1 MRGKEKLRG
10 KFITFEGCEGSGKS
24 TQLKM
29 LSAYLDREGIP
40 YIMTRE
46 PGGSPIAEDI
56 RKIILDGKNTA
67 MCDECEAMLYAA
79 SRIQHLREKVIP
91 ALEEGKLVIC
101 DRYVDSSLAY
111 QGYARGLG
119 YEYVADINKKAFELA
134 TPDLT
139 VFLNISPEKA
149 FERKNGADE
158 NDRMEKQG
166 LEFHRRVYDGYLQL
180 LDKYP
185 RICAVESSGTAQE
198 MHKDIVNLL
207 IKRGIITE

>member
-1 MRGKEKLRG
+1 MRGKEMVKG

-24 TQLKM
+24 TQVKL
-29 LSAYLDREGIP
+29 LAAHLDRAGIS
-40 YIMTRE
+40 YILTRE
-46 PGGSPIAEDI
+46 PGGSRIAEDI
-56 RKIILDGKNTA
+56 RRIILDGKNTE

-79 SRIQHLREKVIP
+79 SRIQHLKEKVIP
-91 ALEEGKLVIC
+91 ALEEGKVVIC

-111 QGYARGLG
+111 QGYARRLGL
-119 YEYVADINKKAFELA
+119 EYVADINKKAFELC

-166 LEFHRRVYDGYLQL
+166 LEFHKRVYEGYLQL

-185 RICAVESSGTAQE
+185 RICAVECKGTRE
-198 MHKDIVNLL
+198 ETHKTIVDLL
-207 IKRGIITE
+207 VKRGII

>member
-1 MRGKEKLRG
+1 MRKG

-56 RKIILDGKNTA
+56 RNIILDGKNTA

-79 SRIQHLREKVIP
+79 SRIQHLREKVLP

-119 YEYVADINKKAFELA
+119 LEYVADINKKALEIG

-149 FERKNGADE
+149 FERKHGADE

-166 LEFHRRVYDGYLQL
+166 LEFHKRVYDGYLHL
-180 LDKYP
+180 LEKYP
-185 RICAVESSGTAQE
+185 RICAVESSGTAQQ
-198 MHKDIVNLL
+198 MHEDIVNLL
-207 IKRGIITE
+207 KKRGIL